1 MVIGSQIM
9 LISFL
14 FLKTLVAYP
23 YILKYFQKCNIFF
36 LKPGTLCLWFC
47 IKSIQTCFAFSKN
60 TSLIVS
66 SAFGYA
72 YVSSLRIVRFGISFA
87 VFLDFFQVGCIK
99 ILLSSNLCVWRLSV
113 WGFGVWVFRCLRLC
127 SLTRG
132 SWAPEFPVLSSQFPL
147 TRSQFPVFS
156 SQLSVCLAASTATYR
171 HRTGCIGELKK

>member
-1 MVIGSQIM
+1 MP
-9 LISFL
+9 LL
-14 FLKTLVAYP
+14 
-23 YILKYFQKCNIFF
+23 
-36 LKPGTLCLWFC
+36 C

-147 TRSQFPVFS
+147 TRSQFSVPSFQFPVVG
-156 SQLSVCLAASTATYR
+156 LSGGIDSDISTSDWVHRWVEEVMTTTTYEHPGLCR
-171 HRTGCIGELKK
+171 I